1 MVSAHIIGVADC
13 CTGNSYP
20 PFVLHCFLCSSPH
33 RFPETSRIDILPK
46 AGGRRR
52 HHGAKVSSEVGRVH
66 KHEQELR
73 THHRWSVL

>member
-20 PFVLHCFLCSSPH
+20 PFVLHCFLWSSPH
-33 RFPETSRIDILPK
+33 RFPETSRIDILK
-46 AGGRRR
+46 AGGRGR

-66 KHEQELR
+66 EHEQELR
-73 THHRWSVL
+73 THLWWSVL